1 MVTQNRFKTGLDIAK
16 YTAAIMRKDM
26 AEYDANASN
35 YTHSGSWHGFVA
47 QQNMIAKS
55 IIKRL
60 KVISIYQVGWLLHY
74 VQNLGLPDQSMH
86 ENYCS
91 CFNKRNL

>member
-1 MVTQNRFKTGLDIAK
+1 
-16 YTAAIMRKDM
+16 MRKDM

-35 YTHSGSWHGFVA
+35 IHTLGSWHGFVA

-60 KVISIYQVGWLLHY
+60 KNISIYPVGWLLHY
-74 VQNLGLPDQSMH
+74 VQNLDLPDQSMH

-91 CFNKRNL
+91 SINKRNL